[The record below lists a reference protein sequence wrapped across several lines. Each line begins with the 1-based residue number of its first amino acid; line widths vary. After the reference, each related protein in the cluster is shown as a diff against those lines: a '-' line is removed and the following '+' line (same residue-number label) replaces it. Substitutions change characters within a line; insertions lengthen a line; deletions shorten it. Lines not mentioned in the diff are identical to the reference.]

1 MDVETFV
8 EAMLVLALDDDGDN
22 DSDLDEIDLQGR
34 ELEERLLTGV
44 GD

>member
-22 DSDLDEIDLQGR
+22 DSDLAQPH
-34 ELEERLLTGV
+34 T
-44 GD
+44 